1 MSHIDYY
8 FSTISPYT
16 YLAGKRLEEIAA
28 AHGATIRY
36 RPLDIIALFSRTG
49 GTPPAE
55 RHPAR
60 QAYRLQELQRQS
72 KKTGLALTLKPAFFP
87 TNSAP
92 SSYAIIA
99 AQNEGG
105 GDLAELVHGV
115 TRAVWRE
122 EKNIAE
128 DDVIRA
134 ALTAAGFDPSLADRG
149 LLSGAEEYA
158 ANLEAAVEAGVFGA
172 PFYVVDGVTHFWG
185 QDRLDDLALH
195 LEGKL

>member
-105 GDLAELVHGV
+105 GDLAGLVHGV

-172 PFYVVDGVTHFWG
+172 PFYVVDGATHFWG

>member
-172 PFYVVDGVTHFWG
+172 PFYVVDGATHFWG

>member
-105 GDLAELVHGV
+105 GDLAGLVHGV

-134 ALTAAGFDPSLADRG
+134 ALAAAGFDPSLADRG

-158 ANLEAAVEAGVFGA
+158 DNLEAAVEAGVFGA
-172 PFYVVDGVTHFWG
+172 PFYVVDGATHFWG

>member
-105 GDLAELVHGV
+105 GDLAELVHRF

-172 PFYVVDGVTHFWG
+172 PFYVVDGATHFWG

-195 LEGKL
+195 FEGKL

>member
-60 QAYRLQELQRQS
+60 QAYRLQELQRHS

-172 PFYVVDGVTHFWG
+172 PFYVVDGATHFWG

>member
-16 YLAGKRLEEIAA
+16 YLAGKRLEEISA

-36 RPLDIIALFSRTG
+36 RPLDIIALFARTG

-105 GDLAELVHGV
+105 GNLAELVHGV

-134 ALTAAGFDPSLADRG
+134 ALAAAGFDPSLADRG

-158 ANLEAAVEAGVFGA
+158 DNLEAAVEAGVFGA
-172 PFYVVDGVTHFWG
+172 PFYVVDGATHFWG

>member
-28 AHGATIRY
+28 AHGTTIRY
-36 RPLDIIALFSRTG
+36 RPLDIVALFSRTG

-115 TRAVWRE
+115 TRAVWHE

-172 PFYVVDGVTHFWG
+172 PFYVVDGATHFWG

>member
-49 GTPPAE
+49 GTPLAE

-172 PFYVVDGVTHFWG
+172 PFYVVDGATHFWG

>member
-1 MSHIDYY
+1 MWHIDYY

-172 PFYVVDGVTHFWG
+172 PFYVVDGATHFWG

>member
-36 RPLDIIALFSRTG
+36 RPLDIIALFARTG

-128 DDVIRA
+128 DDVILA

>member
-36 RPLDIIALFSRTG
+36 RPLDIIALFARTG

-134 ALTAAGFDPSLADRG
+134 ALTAAGFDSSLADRG

-172 PFYVVDGVTHFWG
+172 PFYVVDGATHFWG

>member
-1 MSHIDYY
+1 MGRQFGIDLW
-8 FSTISPYT
+8 ILSPF
-16 YLAGKRLEEIAA
+16 LRARA
-28 AHGATIRY
+28 AHHPPNATPHG
-36 RPLDIIALFSRTG
+36 RPIAFKSCSASL
-49 GTPPAE
+49 
-55 RHPAR
+55 
-60 QAYRLQELQRQS
+60 
-72 KKTGLALTLKPAFFP
+72 KTGLALTLKPAFFP

-134 ALTAAGFDPSLADRG
+134 ALTATGFDPNLADRG

-158 ANLEAAVEAGVFGA
+158 ANLETAVEAGVFGA
-172 PFYVVDGVTHFWG
+172 PFYVVDGATHFWG

>member
-16 YLAGKRLEEIAA
+16 YLAGKRLEGIAA
-28 AHGATIRY
+28 ANGATIRY
-36 RPLDIIALFSRTG
+36 RPLDIIALFARTG

>member
-72 KKTGLALTLKPAFFP
+72 KKTGLALTLEPAFFP

-158 ANLEAAVEAGVFGA
+158 DNLEAAVEAGVFGA
-172 PFYVVDGVTHFWG
+172 PFYVVDGATHFWG

>member
-36 RPLDIIALFSRTG
+36 RPLDIIALFARTG

-92 SSYAIIA
+92 SSYSIIA

-128 DDVIRA
+128 DDVICA

>member
-36 RPLDIIALFSRTG
+36 RPLDIIALFARTG

-55 RHPAR
+55 RHPVR

-128 DDVIRA
+128 DDVICA

>member
-8 FSTISPYT
+8 CSTISPYT

-28 AHGATIRY
+28 AHGAKIRY
-36 RPLDIIALFSRTG
+36 RPLDIIALFARTG

-72 KKTGLALTLKPAFFP
+72 KKTGLALMLKPAFFP

-115 TRAVWRE
+115 TRAVCRG

-172 PFYVVDGVTHFWG
+172 PFYVVDGATHFWG

>member
-36 RPLDIIALFSRTG
+36 RPLDIIALFARTG
-49 GTPPAE
+49 GTPLAE

-128 DDVIRA
+128 DDVIHA
-134 ALTAAGFDPSLADRG
+134 ALAAAGFDPSLADRG

-158 ANLEAAVEAGVFGA
+158 DNLEAAVEAGVFGA
-172 PFYVVDGVTHFWG
+172 PFYVVDGATHFWG

>member
-36 RPLDIIALFSRTG
+36 RPLDIIARFARTG

-128 DDVIRA
+128 DDVICA

-172 PFYVVDGVTHFWG
+172 PFYVVDGATHFWG

>member
-105 GDLAELVHGV
+105 GDLAGLVHGV

-134 ALTAAGFDPSLADRG
+134 ALAAAGFDPSLADRG

-172 PFYVVDGVTHFWG
+172 PFYVVDGATHFWG

>member
-36 RPLDIIALFSRTG
+36 RPLDIIALFARTG

-128 DDVIRA
+128 DDVICA

>member
-8 FSTISPYT
+8 FSTISTYT

-105 GDLAELVHGV
+105 GDLAGLVHGV

-134 ALTAAGFDPSLADRG
+134 ALAAAGFDPSLADRG

-158 ANLEAAVEAGVFGA
+158 DNLEAAVEAGVFGA
-172 PFYVVDGVTHFWG
+172 PFYVVDGATHFWG

>member
-1 MSHIDYY
+1 MSHIEYY

-36 RPLDIIALFSRTG
+36 RPLDIIALFARTG

>member
-1 MSHIDYY
+1 M
-8 FSTISPYT
+8 
-16 YLAGKRLEEIAA
+16 
-28 AHGATIRY
+28 
-36 RPLDIIALFSRTG
+36 
-49 GTPPAE
+49 
-55 RHPAR
+55 
-60 QAYRLQELQRQS
+60 
-72 KKTGLALTLKPAFFP
+72 
-87 TNSAP
+87 
-92 SSYAIIA
+92 
-99 AQNEGG
+99 
-105 GDLAELVHGV
+105 AELVHGV

-172 PFYVVDGVTHFWG
+172 PFYVVDGATHFWG

>member
-36 RPLDIIALFSRTG
+36 RPLDIIALFARTG

-115 TRAVWRE
+115 TRAVWHE

-172 PFYVVDGVTHFWG
+172 PFYVVDGATHFWG

>member
-1 MSHIDYY
+1 M
-8 FSTISPYT
+8 
-16 YLAGKRLEEIAA
+16 
-28 AHGATIRY
+28 
-36 RPLDIIALFSRTG
+36 DIIALFSRTG

-128 DDVIRA
+128 DVQ
-134 ALTAAGFDPSLADRG
+134 
-149 LLSGAEEYA
+149 LLLGS
-158 ANLEAAVEAGVFGA
+158 
-172 PFYVVDGVTHFWG
+172 P
-185 QDRLDDLALH
+185 
-195 LEGKL
+195 

>member
-36 RPLDIIALFSRTG
+36 RPLDIIALFARTG

-134 ALTAAGFDPSLADRG
+134 ALTAVGFDPSLADRG

>member
-36 RPLDIIALFSRTG
+36 RPLDIIALFARTG

-128 DDVIRA
+128 DDVICA

-172 PFYVVDGVTHFWG
+172 PFYVVDGATHFWG

>member
-36 RPLDIIALFSRTG
+36 RPLDIIALFARTG

>member
-36 RPLDIIALFSRTG
+36 RPLDIIALFARTG
-49 GTPPAE
+49 GTPLAE

-134 ALTAAGFDPSLADRG
+134 ALAAAGFDPSLADRG

-158 ANLEAAVEAGVFGA
+158 DNLEAAVEAGVFGA
-172 PFYVVDGVTHFWG
+172 PFYVVDGATHFWG

>member
-36 RPLDIIALFSRTG
+36 RPLDIIALFARTG

-122 EKNIAE
+122 ETNIAE

-134 ALTAAGFDPSLADRG
+134 ALTAAGFDPSLADSG

>member
-36 RPLDIIALFSRTG
+36 RPLDIIALFARTG

-134 ALTAAGFDPSLADRG
+134 ALTAAGFEPSLADRG

>member
-1 MSHIDYY
+1 M
-8 FSTISPYT
+8 
-16 YLAGKRLEEIAA
+16 
-28 AHGATIRY
+28 
-36 RPLDIIALFSRTG
+36 DIIALFARTG

-195 LEGKL
+195 LEGRL

>member
-134 ALTAAGFDPSLADRG
+134 ALAAAGFDPSLADRG

-172 PFYVVDGVTHFWG
+172 PFYVVDGATHFWG

>member
-8 FSTISPYT
+8 FSTISTYT

-134 ALTAAGFDPSLADRG
+134 ALAAAGFDPSLADRG

-158 ANLEAAVEAGVFGA
+158 DNLEAAVEAGVFGA
-172 PFYVVDGVTHFWG
+172 PFYVVDGATHFWG

>member
-105 GDLAELVHGV
+105 GNLAELVHGV

-172 PFYVVDGVTHFWG
+172 PFYVVDGATHFWG

>member
-105 GDLAELVHGV
+105 GDLAGLVHGV

-158 ANLEAAVEAGVFGA
+158 DNLEAAVEAGVFGA
-172 PFYVVDGVTHFWG
+172 PFYVVDGATHFWG

>member
-16 YLAGKRLEEIAA
+16 YLAGLRLEEIAA
-28 AHGATIRY
+28 AHGVTIRY
-36 RPLDIIALFSRTG
+36 RPLDIMALFARTG

-60 QAYRLQELQRQS
+60 QAYRLQELARWS
-72 KKTGLALTLKPAFFP
+72 KKTGLALHMKPAFFP

-105 GDLAELVHGV
+105 GDLAELVHGF

-134 ALTAAGFDPSLADRG
+134 SLTAAGFDPGLADRG

-172 PFYVVDGVTHFWG
+172 PFYVVDGMTHFWG

-195 LEGKL
+195 LEGKI

>member
-36 RPLDIIALFSRTG
+36 RPLDIITLFSRTG

-60 QAYRLQELQRQS
+60 QAYRLQELQRLS

-115 TRAVWRE
+115 MRAVWRE